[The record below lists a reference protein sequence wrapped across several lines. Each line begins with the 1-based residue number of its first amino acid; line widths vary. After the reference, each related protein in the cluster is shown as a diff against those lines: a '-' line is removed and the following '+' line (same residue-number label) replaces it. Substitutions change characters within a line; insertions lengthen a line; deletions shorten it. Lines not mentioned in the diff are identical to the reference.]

1 MIFLQLFVGGTDIE
15 VALWIEGEVAAREG
29 SVRALGLVHQ
39 FHMRLDSA
47 LVPQPPNH
55 LSRAVTCVGDQAR
68 RSDFELFGRAVERRL
83 AAPTSAWRTVVVAST
98 SMITARFRSMR

>member
-1 MIFLQLFVGGTDIE
+1 MIFLQLFAGGTDIE

-47 LVPQPPNH
+47 LVHQPPNH
-55 LSRAVTCVGDQAR
+55 LSRAVTCIGDHR
-68 RSDFELFGRAVERRL
+68 RDGATSNCSAVRSSIVL
-83 AAPTSAWRTVVVAST
+83 AAPTSLANGRRRLDVHDHC
-98 SMITARFRSMR
+98 M